1 MGIRQR
7 REREKSEVRQSIL
20 TAARE
25 IALQEGWQA
34 VTIRK
39 VAERIEYSPAALYE
53 YFASK
58 DAILTALLREG
69 FRRLLVALQTAI
81 ASATEPETR
90 LMRLIDGYWDFA
102 WRNPELYQVMH
113 GLDGVDFACF
123 DSPIESEEVFMTVRN
138 ELEAWATHNGTTIAN
153 MEDCVD
159 ILWGM
164 AHGLVSLTLANR
176 VWEGAER
183 TKALMRQG
191 VLALLQ
197 AWRVNGQ

>member
-7 REREKSEVRQSIL
+7 REREKQEVRQSIL
-20 TAARE
+20 TAARQ

-69 FRRLLVALQTAI
+69 FHGLLLALQTAI

-90 LMRLIDGYWDFA
+90 LMRMIDGYWDFA
-102 WRNPELYQVMH
+102 WHNPELYQVMH
-113 GLDGVDFACF
+113 GLDGVDFDCF
-123 DSPIESEEVFMTVRN
+123 DSPIDAEEVFMTVRN
-138 ELEAWATHNGTTIAN
+138 ALEAWASHNGTTIEN
-153 MEDCVD
+153 VDDCVD

-197 AWRVNGQ
+197 AWRANGQ